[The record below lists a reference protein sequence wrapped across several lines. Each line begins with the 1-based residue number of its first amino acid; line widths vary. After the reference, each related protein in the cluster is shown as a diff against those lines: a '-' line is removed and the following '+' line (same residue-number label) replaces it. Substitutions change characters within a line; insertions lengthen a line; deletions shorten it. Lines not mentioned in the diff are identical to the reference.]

1 MTKQNPFTTPFRQK
15 FLACRFNGNLKED
28 KCEHCG
34 SLLLRCTKYG
44 GLCSSKHCKEGM
56 INERRRMMGE
66 LENEIERTEY
76 TLNELD
82 KTEFNESNLEKHT
95 ILWKKVILLKI
106 IIKKLQKELMEGTV
120 KYGLHYN
127 DKIFKAETD

>member
-44 GLCSSKHCKEGM
+44 GLCSSNNCKEGR
-56 INERRRMMGE
+56 INERWRMIGE
-66 LENEIERTEY
+66 LEKEIERTEY
-76 TLNELD
+76 KIDKLD
-82 KTEFNESNLEKHT
+82 KLCFSKLNLEIHT
-95 ILWKKVILLKI
+95 ILWKKVILLRV
-106 IIKKLQKELMEGTV
+106 IIKKLQKELDEGIIPWNT
-120 KYGLHYN
+120 KQSKN
-127 DKIFKAETD
+127 F